1 MEGFRFSLRD
11 LPQRD
16 ILDKYSKRFPT
27 LKKEAVEGCIALL
40 RTASDISK
48 IFESNFA
55 VHDLSEG
62 RFTILML
69 LYRQDDHL
77 LSPASLSQKA
87 EVTRA
92 TMTGLI
98 SGLETQVFIEKIPN
112 PNDQRGYLV
121 HLSQSGL
128 DLLNKILPDHY
139 MLTTSI
145 MSGLKESKLNELI
158 SLLNVLRSNLPNTIQ
173 GE

>member
-16 ILDKYSKRFPT
+16 ILDKFSKRFPN
-27 LKKEAVEGCIALL
+27 LNKESVESCIALL

-48 IFESNFA
+48 LFESNFA
-55 VHDLSEG
+55 KHGLSEG

-69 LYRQDDHL
+69 LYRQDNHL

-98 SGLETQVFIEKIPN
+98 SGLETQGFIEKVPN

-121 HLSQSGL
+121 HLCQKGL
-128 DLLNKILPDHY
+128 DLLNEILPNHY
-139 MLTTSI
+139 MLNASI
-145 MSGLKESKLNELI
+145 MSGLEQSQLNELM
-158 SLLNVLRSNLPNTIQ
+158 SLLNALRLNLPNTIQ

>member
-1 MEGFRFSLRD
+1 M
-11 LPQRD
+11 
-16 ILDKYSKRFPT
+16 
-27 LKKEAVEGCIALL
+27 

-48 IFESNFA
+48 IFERNYA
-55 VHDLSEG
+55 VHGLSEG

-69 LYRQDDHL
+69 LYRQDNHL
-77 LSPASLSQKA
+77 LFPASLSQKA

-98 SGLETQVFIEKIPN
+98 SGLETQGFIEKIPN

-121 HLSQSGL
+121 HLSLSGL

-145 MSGLKESKLNELI
+145 MSGLEESQLNELI
-158 SLLNVLRSNLPNTIQ
+158 SLLNALRLNLPNTIQ